1 MFMDTMDAVNNQMS
15 SDTRNRQ
22 SSLPILSLFSGCLH
36 AHYVAYLH
44 IFENT
49 MNAESHGFRHMP
61 LSNCQNLHKVINDPS
76 LFFLGS
82 ENMHELCIGKHNLI
96 DAVWLPY

>member
-1 MFMDTMDAVNNQMS
+1 MDAVNNQMS

-49 MNAESHGFRHMP
+49 MNAESHGFRQTYATIQLPKP
-61 LSNCQNLHKVINDPS
+61 LQSYK
-76 LFFLGS
+76 
-82 ENMHELCIGKHNLI
+82 
-96 DAVWLPY
+96 

>member
-1 MFMDTMDAVNNQMS
+1 MDAVNDGMG

-44 IFENT
+44 ISENT
-49 MNAESHGFRHMP
+49 MNAESYGFRETYATI
-61 LSNCQNLHKVINDPS
+61 Q
-76 LFFLGS
+76 
-82 ENMHELCIGKHNLI
+82 
-96 DAVWLPY
+96 LPKPPQSYK